1 MVTQQSS
8 GIIALKRGGQGAH
21 VIFNQFLQG
30 YGVQLGVDDLS
41 KFCPDAMC
49 FAILHARTGSVI
61 HPAVDQ
67 VQIAYQNP
75 NHVTQIDFTHGFGQP
90 VSAIWTA
97 LAGKISFPLE
107 DPCYFFKV
115 FQRYIL
121 PMSDFM
127 QGDRS
132 SLAVHG
138 NVHQE
143 PDAVS
148 ASGRDFHA
156 FSLLLTGNQGFRI

>member
-1 MVTQQSS
+1 MVTQQSN
-8 GIIALKRGGQGAH
+8 GTMALKRVGQGAH

-41 KFCPDAMC
+41 KFCPDPMC
-49 FAILHARTGSVI
+49 FAILHARAGRVI

-67 VQIAYQNP
+67 VQITLQNP
-75 NHVTQIDFTHGFGQP
+75 NHVPQIDLIHGLSQP
-90 VSAIWTA
+90 VTAIWTA
-97 LAGKISFPLE
+97 FAGKISFPLE

-115 FQRYIL
+115 FQGYIL
-121 PMSDFM
+121 SLSDFM

-138 NVHQE
+138 NVHE
-143 PDAVS
+143 ESDAVS

-156 FSLLLTGNQGFRI
+156 FSL